1 MKIERQLLIELAQ
14 REAERRG
21 EESDVISGYLIGS
34 VTKGDPQLGGS
45 ADVDL
50 VLIHDQPPE
59 REREVVRLS
68 HQVHLDIAH
77 HAREQYS
84 KPSELRVHPWLGP
97 ALCEPVVLYDPDH
110 FFEWAQAGA
119 RGQYH
124 RPDHMLLRSLAF
136 QRKAQQAASLL
147 PLTGRWIRVYLKA
160 AMNSANAVASLTGF
174 PVAGRRVG
182 LELAAAAHA
191 LDYPDLWGQFLSLLG
206 AEHLQSWSMPELLAA
221 WAKTFDSATRLTTN
235 AMLSAPRRDY
245 FLNAFQQLTEQDQCK
260 ALLWPLLQTWESA
273 NHALN
278 GGEADEALSLVWK
291 ALLDT
296 LHLSPERRTR
306 RVEELTAFLATNQS
320 WIENWGER
328 HGA

>member
-1 MKIERQLLIELAQ
+1 MKIKRQLLVELAQ

-21 EESDVISGYLIGS
+21 KESDVISGYLIGS

-45 ADVDL
+45 ADIDL

-59 REREVVRLS
+59 MGREVVRLS

-77 HAREQYS
+77 HSRERYG

-97 ALCEPVVLYDPDH
+97 ALCEPVFLYDPDH

-119 RGQYH
+119 RGQYY
-124 RPDHMLLRSLAF
+124 RPDHMLVRSLAF

-147 PLTGRWIRVYLKA
+147 PLTGRWIRVYLKS

-182 LELAAAAHA
+182 LELAAAAQA
-191 LDYPDLWGQFLSLLG
+191 LDYPDLWGHFLSLLG
-206 AEHLQSWSMPELLAA
+206 ADRLQSWSMPELLAS
-221 WAKTFDSATRLTTN
+221 WAKTFDSGTRSTTN

-245 FLNAFQQLTEQDQCK
+245 YLNAFQQLTEQDQSK
-260 ALLWPLLQTWESA
+260 TLVWPLLQTWESA
-273 NHALN
+273 NHALD
-278 GGEADEALSLVWK
+278 GGEADEAHTHTWN
-291 ALLDT
+291 ALLET
-296 LHLSPERRTR
+296 LHLSPEWHARRGK
-306 RVEELTAFLATNQS
+306 ELTAFLATNQS
-320 WIENWGER
+320 WIDNWGER